1 MESAL
6 AGNALEIAIIG
17 GLIAIIV
24 AFITIGAIF
33 VFRLF
38 NRVDQLADKLGET
51 NERIGQTR
59 NELSEKIGETR
70 NELSEKIGE
79 TRNELSGKID
89 QTRRELNERI
99 DETRRELSE
108 KIDETRR
115 ELSGKIDQSHRELMQ
130 QMAQMKGDIIN
141 ALVNHSHPEPG
152 GPPVFVAPPP
162 ASQPD
167 PITREPEATPADD

>member
-51 NERIGQTR
+51 NDRIGEIR
-59 NELSEKIGETR
+59 NELSEKI
-70 NELSEKIGE
+70 
-79 TRNELSGKID
+79 D
-89 QTRRELNERI
+89 QSH
-99 DETRRELSE
+99 RELSE
-108 KIDETRR
+108 KIDQR
-115 ELSGKIDQSHRELMQ
+115 HWELMQ
-130 QMAQMKGDIIN
+130 QMAQMKAEIIS
-141 ALVNHSHPEPG
+141 ALVNHTHPEPG
-152 GPPVFVAPPP
+152 GPPVFAAPPP

-167 PITREPEATPADD
+167 QVAREPEAAPADN

>member
-1 MESAL
+1 MTREIDMESAL

-59 NELSEKIGETR
+59 NELTE
-70 NELSEKIGE
+70 
-79 TRNELSGKID
+79 KID
-89 QTRRELNERI
+89 QSN
-99 DETRRELSE
+99 RELSE
-108 KIDETRR
+108 KIDQLR
-115 ELSGKIDQSHRELMQ
+115 GDMMQ
-130 QMAQMKGDIIN
+130 QMAQMKTEIIN
-141 ALVNHSHPEPG
+141 ALVNHSHPETG
-152 GPPVFVAPPP
+152 GPPVFTAPPP
-162 ASQPD
+162 IVPPD
-167 PITREPEATPADD
+167 PTAREPEGTPADD